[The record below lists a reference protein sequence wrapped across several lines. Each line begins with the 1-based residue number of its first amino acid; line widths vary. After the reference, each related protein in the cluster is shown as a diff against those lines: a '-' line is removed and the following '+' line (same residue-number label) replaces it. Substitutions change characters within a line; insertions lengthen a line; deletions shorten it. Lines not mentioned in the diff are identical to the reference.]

1 MSKTIDEKVVEMRFD
16 NSNFESNVKTSMS
29 TLDKLKQK
37 LNFSGASKGLEGID
51 QSVKKINFSGLTK
64 SIDLTKAGFL
74 ALGAMGVLQLRNIA
88 NAADQAG
95 TSMIKSLTLEPIK
108 TGFNEYETQI
118 NAIQTIMSNTRSKG
132 TTLDDVN
139 AALDELNHY
148 ADQTIYNF
156 TEMTR
161 NIGTFT
167 AAGVDLDKAVT
178 SIKGIANL
186 GAISGSTSVQ
196 VSTAM
201 YQLSQALAA
210 GRVSLM
216 DWNSV
221 VNAGMGGEVFQEAL
235 KRTAEHMG
243 TDVDAIIEKYG
254 SFRESLT
261 QGQWLTA
268 DVLTETLTQ
277 LSGAYTEA
285 DLIAQGYTEDQ
296 AKEITALAKDA
307 VSAATDV
314 KTFSQLWETTQE
326 AVQSG
331 WTNTWELIVGDF
343 GEAKG
348 FLSNISQQINDMVNQ
363 SADARNNLLAGALDS
378 NWDKFTDQ
386 LANVGTNATDY
397 IDQVG
402 SVLRDQGVDVDALVE
417 KYDSLE
423 NAIREG
429 AVSSDTLKMAL
440 DQVVDGAGTLSDI
453 QAGLDFGAGFDG
465 YSEDV
470 AKIQTAL
477 NDLGYSVGDVDGQ
490 LGEMTQNAIRAFQ
503 EANGLEVTGI
513 VDQATLDS
521 MQTLINQAN
530 DLSTVVSGIG
540 YGTGFDTGFDESTA
554 KVQQALKD
562 LGYDIGE
569 VDGQFGDLT
578 QSAVN
583 AFQEA
588 NGLEITGIVDD
599 ATLAKMQELQGGI
612 EDTKESMKG
621 LLDGVT
627 DLGGREL
634 LQNSFQNILD
644 TVKEFSSIVGDAFGA
659 VFEPLTSDKIYGFIQ
674 AIEGFT
680 QNVKDFVSNNADKI
694 QSVIEGFLTVF
705 EAIGGI
711 LGVIWDLLEP
721 IRDLIGDLAQWLFDG
736 FAGLNDWFTGIENGI
751 QNSQI
756 FADAING
763 IKTALQTVIDWIKN
777 FGTSIAQ
784 YIKFPSFDEVVTGLE
799 NFVTLIQNST
809 PFQSFV
815 TMIQNIKT
823 SIAEFMQ
830 EAPELLSTQ
839 GAGALGKRF
848 GELILSMFG
857 DVGDFLSSVF
867 STIGDSL
874 KNAFSTAGSGF
885 FTPLNDFIQGFLE
898 NFQVSLG
905 SLPDGLKTVISN
917 VGQFLGDIDWSQLLT
932 TVGVIAAILIV
943 VTSIRKAAKAV
954 EGIAGAVTDFITSFS
969 KVFEG
974 LGNMFTDIGK
984 YFKGKA
990 FNEKTQGIQNL
1001 ATALLLLS
1009 AAMFIIS
1016 RMSWEDLGKAGVGML
1031 GMVVIIGL
1039 MTTIGDESKKS
1050 EKHIESIAKI
1060 IAAIAALGII
1070 VRLLGGMSLEDIA
1083 KGEVALLGLVVIM
1096 KLLANVTKVKD
1107 AKKIG
1112 STVLQLSIALGALA
1126 TITWMLGNMD
1136 EETILQG
1143 ELALAALVVI
1153 VKFLASSA
1161 KSFRKAA
1168 NIGGTMLAFAVTLGI
1183 MATITAILGN
1193 MDPST
1198 LGQGLIFMTIFVVL
1212 LKLMAGSAK
1221 TFGSAAK
1228 IGGTLLAMSVSIGI
1242 LAAIAVALGK
1252 VDTAGLAKGVIAVT
1266 IIGTVAALMSK
1277 LASESSKGSVKLLAL
1292 SVSVGILAAIVAAL
1306 SLLNPA
1312 RLTVAVAC
1320 LDSMMVFFGL
1330 MAALSNNTKVNMGT
1344 LVKLLGAVGVLAVI
1358 VSLMS
1363 TLNTE
1368 GVLASSISLAI
1379 LMTSMAS
1386 TLEILDGVGKISG
1399 NAIGSLYAIEG
1410 AVVIIAII
1418 LGVMA
1423 ALDVEP
1429 SIETAAAI
1437 STLLV
1442 AMSVVTLI
1450 LSKVG
1455 AGAGSAIAGALALD
1469 AVIVIIG
1476 ALIAGIG
1483 ALATYVPQ
1491 LQDFI
1496 DNAAPVL
1503 QGLGEAIGGFIGG
1516 IVGGFGEAVTDSLP
1530 AIGENL
1536 SAFMESAQGFIQG
1549 CSQVTSATVAGAGYL
1564 AASILAIT
1572 AANIISAIGNFLSF
1586 GQSYADMGSK
1596 LSEFAT
1602 SVKPFMDTMS
1612 SYEGTTF
1619 TGIDALSTAIVK
1631 LTAANFLDGITS
1643 ILGMQDLG
1651 TFGGK
1656 IAELG
1661 GGMKAFA
1668 DAVNGMENNA
1678 GVQVAAS
1685 VVDSLA
1691 QTAQK
1696 IPAEGGW
1703 LQKIVGVKDLSGF
1716 ATGVGNLADAAKTF
1730 CDKTSGITD
1739 TGNSEAVVS
1748 VMQKITDVNN
1758 AIPATG
1764 GMWQDLFGIKDL
1776 SGFADKLGP
1785 LADAAVTFCNKTS
1798 GITDTANAESVVSV
1812 MGKITTVNNAIPATG
1827 GLWQKIVGT
1836 KDLTGFSA
1844 GVEALGGAAQSFCTA
1859 ISGIT
1864 VPENVDNIF
1873 SVMTKITQVNDAI
1886 PATGG
1891 LWQNIVGTKDLTG
1904 FSDGVS
1910 ALGGALEAFATA
1922 TDGIVETD
1930 ASAAA
1935 NVASSLAGVANNL
1948 PETSTLEKF
1957 AGISEMSTFASDVA
1971 SLGVGLQQFALYTD
1985 GITSTDASAAA
1996 NVALS
2001 LSNVA
2006 ANLKDDDIFS
2016 WLGGDHD
2023 FSLFSAQLPLL
2034 AAGLKTFSILTD
2046 GISDTDSSAAAD
2058 VAESLANVYDKLKDD
2073 TLFGWISGSE
2083 NFTDFSSNLASLGSG
2098 LSGFAT
2104 QTNGIDTEAAGNAA
2118 AVAQTL
2124 ADVYTTLNSD
2134 GLWDK
2139 LVGWLTG
2146 DNKLSNF
2153 SNQLG
2158 ELGTG
2163 LSTFATNTSGI
2174 TNTESIKATAE
2185 VVKTIA
2191 EASSNIDNGV
2201 GGNKIRDFGEQL
2213 GELGTGINSL
2223 YTNISGV
2230 DTGLLSSIA
2239 PTIKTIA
2246 EASSSIDNGVG
2257 GNKIRDFGGQLGD
2270 LGNGINNLNSN
2281 MSGVDATKLSTVATS
2296 ISDFVTTINSTIDID
2311 TSKLQGYVDA
2321 VGKLNEVDLSNLQS
2335 QLETIKTAMGSDAS
2349 GDMSGIASGISGQS
2363 SEFGDAGT
2371 ALGTALQNGFNSSI
2385 ATFAPQIVTMLNTM
2399 EAGISNESGNF
2410 STCGNTLVQ
2419 ALAQGFSDGSSYL
2432 ASAISTSMGNCVAAV
2447 GGYYDSFYSAGENVA
2462 QGFAD
2467 GISDG
2472 AYAARIAAQAMAN
2485 AAAAAARQALDEH
2498 SPSKVFARIG
2508 SYASMGMAQGI
2519 DKMSYMVIDSV
2530 DSMSK
2535 ASIESLRTAMSNIN
2549 ASVGTDINANPII
2562 TPVLDLS
2569 NVQNGAKTLNTMMSS
2584 IGASNLSASIN
2595 TSRNFTGNS
2604 DVVSALDS
2612 LRGDLSNL
2620 GRPSYSIGGITYDDG
2635 SNIAIAVGDL
2645 IRAVRLER
2653 RS

>member
-37 LNFSGASKGLEGID
+37 LNFSGASKGLSELD
-51 QSVKKINFSGLTK
+51 SSVKKLNFSGLGSAINTVQAK
-64 SIDLTKAGFL
+64 FSAMSVVGVTALSNITSAAMAAGANMVKALT
-74 ALGAMGVLQLRNIA
+74 I
-88 NAADQAG
+88 
-95 TSMIKSLTLEPIK
+95 EPVM
-108 TGFNEYETQI
+108 TGFEEYETQI
-118 NAIQTIMSNTRSKG
+118 GAIQTILSNTRSKG

-148 ADQTIYNF
+148 ADLTIYNF
-156 TEMTR
+156 TEMTK

-261 QGQWLTA
+261 RGEWLTA

-277 LSGAYTEA
+277 LSGAYSEA
-285 DLIAQGYTEDQ
+285 DLLAQGYTESQ
-296 AKEITALAKDA
+296 AKEITALANDA

-314 KTFSQLWETTQE
+314 KTFSQLWQTTKE

-343 GEAKG
+343 GEAKD
-348 FLSNISQQINDMVNQ
+348 FLSGFSETLNDMINQ
-363 SADARNNLLAGALDS
+363 SANARNELLSGALDS
-378 NWDKFTDQ
+378 NWDRFADQ
-386 LANVGTNATDY
+386 LST
-397 IDQVG
+397 VG
-402 SVLRDQGVDVDALVE
+402 STEDEYLASLEKVMRDHGAFVDGLVD
-417 KYDSLE
+417 KYGSLE
-423 NAIREG
+423 NAVKNG
-429 AVSSDTLKMAL
+429 AVSTDYLKMAL
-440 DQVVDGAGTLSDI
+440 EDVADSAEELGDV
-453 QAGLDFGAGFDG
+453 QAGLDFGAGFEG

-470 AKIQTAL
+470 AKVQTAL

-503 EANGLEVTGI
+503 EANGLEITGI

-521 MQTLINQAN
+521 MQTLIDQAK
-530 DLSTVVSGIG
+530 DLSTVTAGIG
-540 YGTGFDTGFDESTA
+540 YGAGFDTGFDESTA
-554 KVQQALKD
+554 KVQQSLKD
-562 LGYDIGE
+562 LGYDVGE

-578 QSAVN
+578 KSAVE
-583 AFQEA
+583 AFQQA
-588 NGLEITGIVDD
+588 NGLEITGIIDD
-599 ATLAKMQELQGGI
+599 ATIAKMQEFQQVADDSKNAL
-612 EDTKESMKG
+612 MG
-621 LLDGVT
+621 LLDEV
-627 DLGGREL
+627 DKKGG
-634 LQNSFQNILD
+634 
-644 TVKEFSSIVGDAFGA
+644 
-659 VFEPLTSDKIYGFIQ
+659 
-674 AIEGFT
+674 
-680 QNVKDFVSNNADKI
+680 
-694 QSVIEGFLTVF
+694 
-705 EAIGGI
+705 
-711 LGVIWDLLEP
+711 
-721 IRDLIGDLAQWLFDG
+721 RDLIQDTFTNLLDIFNNFSDIVGNAFTNIFGQTTSDQIYNAINGVSDFVENIESFLTTNGEKIQNVFEGIFAAVDIVVQAFQALWDALEPVRTAISDLVGWLFDG
-736 FAGLNDWFTGIENGI
+736 SSSLGDWLVSLDDSIRDSGLFYTALSGLKDILQQAVDWVKNFVSQFNTGDFHFPSLDEIVTQVTNFIDAVKGSDVFNTFVTSLTNIKNAISDFVKQVPSLMESGGGEAVGEAFGNLLVTGFSNIGSIISGI
-751 QNSQI
+751 FSAI
-756 FADAING
+756 TDAIKSAFENNSVTQNVQG
-763 IKTALQTVIDWIKN
+763 FIDGFLSVIQGYFDQIPQGFKDIVSTVVSKLGEVDWGQVAL
-777 FGTSIAQ
+777 A
-784 YIKFPSFDEVVTGLE
+784 
-799 NFVTLIQNST
+799 
-809 PFQSFV
+809 
-815 TMIQNIKT
+815 
-823 SIAEFMQ
+823 
-830 EAPELLSTQ
+830 
-839 GAGALGKRF
+839 AGA
-848 GELILSMFG
+848 IL
-857 DVGDFLSSVF
+857 
-867 STIGDSL
+867 T
-874 KNAFSTAGSGF
+874 
-885 FTPLNDFIQGFLE
+885 
-898 NFQVSLG
+898 
-905 SLPDGLKTVISN
+905 
-917 VGQFLGDIDWSQLLT
+917 
-932 TVGVIAAILIV
+932 ILIV
-943 VTSIRKAAKAV
+943 VRSIQKVAKVAQTIGNFV
-954 EGIAGAVTDFITSFS
+954 LSFQG
-969 KVFEG
+969 VFDG

-990 FNEKTQGIQNL
+990 FHEKMEGIQNL

-1009 AAMFIIS
+1009 GAVFILS
-1016 RMSWEDLGKAGVGML
+1016 RMSWEELGKGAVGML
-1031 GMVVIIGL
+1031 GLVVIVGL
-1039 MTTIGDESKKS
+1039 MTTIGNESKES
-1050 EKHIESIAKI
+1050 ERQIESIAKL

-1070 VRLLGGMSLEDIA
+1070 VRLLGGMSLENIV
-1083 KGEVALLGLVVIM
+1083 KGEAALLGLVVIM

-1136 EETILQG
+1136 EETILRG

-1168 NIGGTMLAFAVTLGI
+1168 NIGGTMIAFAVTLGI

-1221 TFGSAAK
+1221 SFGSAAK

-1277 LASESSKGSVKLLAL
+1277 LASNSSKGSVKLLAL

-1312 RLTVAVAC
+1312 RLAVAVVC

-1363 TLNTE
+1363 TLDAE
-1368 GVLASSISLAI
+1368 GVLSSSISLAI

-1410 AVVIIAII
+1410 AVAIIAII

-1476 ALIAGIG
+1476 ALITGIG

-1503 QGLGEAIGGFIGG
+1503 QGLGEAIGGFVGG

-1572 AANIISAIGNFLSF
+1572 AADIISAIGDLLSF
-1586 GQSYADMGSK
+1586 GQSYADMGTK

-1602 SVKPFMDTMS
+1602 AVKPFMDTMS

-1631 LTAANFLDGITS
+1631 LTASNFLDGVTS

-1656 IAELG
+1656 IADLG

-1758 AIPATG
+1758 AIPSTG

-1812 MGKITTVNNAIPATG
+1812 MEKITTVNDAIPATG
-1827 GLWQKIVGT
+1827 GLWQNIVGT

-1864 VPENVDNIF
+1864 VPEDVDNIF
-1873 SVMTKITQVNDAI
+1873 SVMTKITEVNDAI

-1904 FSDGVS
+1904 FSEGVS

-1935 NVASSLAGVANNL
+1935 SVASSLAGVANNL
-1948 PETSTLEKF
+1948 PEQSMMDKIT
-1957 AGISEMSTFASDVA
+1957 G
-1971 SLGVGLQQFALYTD
+1971 YTD
-1985 GITSTDASAAA
+1985 LASFSSDLSGLGLGLKMFAIFTNGIESTDAQAAA

-2006 ANLKDDDIFS
+2006 DNLQDDNIWS
-2016 WLGGDHD
+2016 LIGGDND
-2023 FSLFSAQLPLL
+2023 LSTFSEQLPLL
-2034 AAGLKTFSILTD
+2034 AAGLKTFAILTD
-2046 GISDTDSSAAAD
+2046 GISDTDASGAAD
-2058 VAESLANVYDKLKDD
+2058 IAATLADVYTELNDNSLL
-2073 TLFGWISGSE
+2073 GWL
-2083 NFTDFSSNLASLGSG
+2083 NDNDFSNFSSGLADLGSG
-2098 LSGFAT
+2098 LNDFASE
-2104 QTNGIDTEAAGNAA
+2104 TNGIDTDAAGNAA
-2118 AVAQTL
+2118 TVAQTL
-2124 ADVYTTLNSD
+2124 ADVYSTLNSD
-2134 GLWDK
+2134 GLWEN
-2139 LVGWLTG
+2139 LVTWLSG

-2158 ELGTG
+2158 ELGSG
-2163 LSTFATNTSGI
+2163 LSTFAGNTSGI

-2191 EASSNIDNGV
+2191 EASSNIDNGA

-2246 EASSSIDNGVG
+2246 EASSSIDNGAG
-2257 GNKIRDFGGQLGD
+2257 GNRIRDFAGQLGE
-2270 LGNGINNLNSN
+2270 LGNGISNLNSN

-2296 ISDFVTTINSTIDID
+2296 ISDFVTTINSTVDID

-2335 QLETIKTAMGSDAS
+2335 QLETIKTAMGTDAS

-2363 SEFGDAGT
+2363 TAFGDAGT

-2385 ATFAPQIVTMLNTM
+2385 ATFAPQVVTMLNTM

-2410 STCGNTLVQ
+2410 STCGNTLAQ

-2432 ASAISTSMGNCVAAV
+2432 ASAISTAMGNCVAAV
-2447 GGYYDSFYSAGENVA
+2447 GGYYDSFYSAGANVA
-2462 QGFAD
+2462 QGFAN

-2485 AAAAAARQALDEH
+2485 AAASAAQQALDEH

-2535 ASIESLRTAMSNIN
+2535 SSIESLRTAMSNIN
-2549 ASVGTDINANPII
+2549 ASVGTDIDANPTI

-2569 NVQNGAKTLNTMMSS
+2569 NVQNGAKILNTMMSS

-2620 GRPSYSIGGITYDDG
+2620 GRPSYNIGGITYDDG

>member
-37 LNFSGASKGLEGID
+37 LNFSGASKGLSELD
-51 QSVKKINFSGLTK
+51 SSVKKLNFSGLGNAINTVQAK
-64 SIDLTKAGFL
+64 FSAMSVVGVTALSNITSAAMAAGANMVKALT
-74 ALGAMGVLQLRNIA
+74 I
-88 NAADQAG
+88 
-95 TSMIKSLTLEPIK
+95 EPVM
-108 TGFNEYETQI
+108 TGFEEYETQI
-118 NAIQTIMSNTRSKG
+118 GAIQTILSNTRSKG

-148 ADQTIYNF
+148 ADLTIYNF
-156 TEMTR
+156 TEMTK

-261 QGQWLTA
+261 RGEWLTA

-277 LSGAYTEA
+277 LSGAYSEA
-285 DLIAQGYTEDQ
+285 DLLAQGYTESQ
-296 AKEITALAKDA
+296 AKEITALANDA

-314 KTFSQLWETTQE
+314 KTFSQLWQTTKE

-343 GEAKG
+343 GEAKE
-348 FLSNISQQINDMVNQ
+348 FLSGFSATINDMVNQ
-363 SADARNNLLAGALDS
+363 SANARNELLSGALDS
-378 NWDKFTDQ
+378 NWDRFADQ
-386 LANVGTNATDY
+386 LST
-397 IDQVG
+397 VG
-402 SVLRDQGVDVDALVE
+402 STEDEYLASLETVMRDHGAFVDGLVD
-417 KYDSLE
+417 KYGSLE
-423 NAIREG
+423 NAVKNG
-429 AVSSDTLKMAL
+429 AVSTDYLKMAL
-440 DQVVDGAGTLSDI
+440 EDVADSAEELGDVQV
-453 QAGLDFGAGFDG
+453 GLDFGAGFEG

-470 AKIQTAL
+470 AKVQTAL

-503 EANGLEVTGI
+503 EANGLEITGI

-521 MQTLINQAN
+521 MQTLIDQAK
-530 DLSTVVSGIG
+530 DLSTVTAGIG
-540 YGTGFDTGFDESTA
+540 YGAGFDTGFDESTA
-554 KVQQALKD
+554 KVQQSLKD
-562 LGYDIGE
+562 LGYDVGE

-578 QSAVN
+578 ESAVE
-583 AFQEA
+583 AFQQA
-588 NGLEITGIVDD
+588 NGLEITGIIDD
-599 ATLAKMQELQGGI
+599 ATLAKMQEFQQVADDSKNAL
-612 EDTKESMKG
+612 MG
-621 LLDGVT
+621 LLDEV
-627 DLGGREL
+627 DKKGG
-634 LQNSFQNILD
+634 
-644 TVKEFSSIVGDAFGA
+644 
-659 VFEPLTSDKIYGFIQ
+659 
-674 AIEGFT
+674 
-680 QNVKDFVSNNADKI
+680 
-694 QSVIEGFLTVF
+694 
-705 EAIGGI
+705 
-711 LGVIWDLLEP
+711 
-721 IRDLIGDLAQWLFDG
+721 RDLIQDTFTNLLDIFNNFSDIVGNAFTNIFGQTTSDQIYNAINGVSDFVENIESFLTTNGEKIQNVFEGIFAAVDIVVQAFQALWDALEPVRTAISELVGWLFDG
-736 FAGLNDWFTGIENGI
+736 SSSLGDWLV
-751 QNSQI
+751 SL
-756 FADAING
+756 D
-763 IKTALQTVIDWIKN
+763 D
-777 FGTSIAQ
+777 SIR
-784 YIKFPSFDEVVTGLE
+784 E
-799 NFVTLIQNST
+799 
-809 PFQSFV
+809 
-815 TMIQNIKT
+815 
-823 SIAEFMQ
+823 
-830 EAPELLSTQ
+830 
-839 GAGALGKRF
+839 
-848 GELILSMFG
+848 
-857 DVGDFLSSVF
+857 
-867 STIGDSL
+867 
-874 KNAFSTAGSGF
+874 SGF
-885 FTPLNDFIQGFLE
+885 FYDALSGLKDILQQAVDWVKNFVSQFNTGDFHFPSLDEIVTQVTNFIDAVKESDVFNTFVTSLTNIKNSISDFVKQVPSLMESGGGEAVGEAFGNLLVTGFSNIGSIVSGIFSAISDAIKSAFENNSVTQNAQGFIDGFLSVIQGYFDQIPQGFKDIVSAVVSKLGE
-898 NFQVSLG
+898 VDWGQVALAAG
-905 SLPDGLKTVISN
+905 AI
-917 VGQFLGDIDWSQLLT
+917 LT
-932 TVGVIAAILIV
+932 ILIV
-943 VTSIRKAAKAV
+943 VRSIQKVAKVAQTIGNFV
-954 EGIAGAVTDFITSFS
+954 LSFQG
-969 KVFEG
+969 VFDG
-974 LGNMFTDIGK
+974 LGSMFTDIGK

-990 FNEKTQGIQNL
+990 FHEKMEGIQNL

-1009 AAMFIIS
+1009 GAVFILS
-1016 RMSWEDLGKAGVGML
+1016 RMSWEELGKGAVGML
-1031 GMVVIIGL
+1031 GLVVIVGL
-1039 MTTIGDESKKS
+1039 MTTIGNESKKS
-1050 EKHIESIAKI
+1050 ERQIESIAKL

-1070 VRLLGGMSLEDIA
+1070 VRLLGGMSLENIV
-1083 KGEVALLGLVVIM
+1083 KGEAALLGLVVIM

-1136 EETILQG
+1136 EETILRG

-1277 LASESSKGSVKLLAL
+1277 LASNSSKGSVKLLAL

-1306 SLLNPA
+1306 SLLNPD

-1363 TLNTE
+1363 TLDAA
-1368 GVLASSISLAI
+1368 GVLSSSISLAI

-1423 ALDVEP
+1423 GLDVEP

-1455 AGAGSAIAGALALD
+1455 AGVGSAIAGALALD

-1476 ALIAGIG
+1476 ALITGIG
-1483 ALATYVPQ
+1483 ALATQFPQ
-1491 LQDFI
+1491 IQEFI
-1496 DNAAPVL
+1496 NNAAPIL
-1503 QGLGEAIGGFIGG
+1503 QGLGEAIGGFVGG
-1516 IVGGFGEAVTDSLP
+1516 IVVGFGEAVTDSLP

-1602 SVKPFMDTMS
+1602 AVKPFMDTMS

-1661 GGMKAFA
+1661 GGVKAFA

-1812 MGKITTVNNAIPATG
+1812 MAKITTVNNAIPATG

-1836 KDLTGFSA
+1836 KDLTGFSE
-1844 GVEALGGAAQSFCTA
+1844 GVSALGTAANAFVTA
-1859 ISGIT
+1859 VTGLT
-1864 VPENVDNIF
+1864 VPENIDSIINVIGQ
-1873 SVMTKITQVNDAI
+1873 ITTVNDSI
-1886 PATGG
+1886 PAEGG
-1891 LWQNIVGTKDLTG
+1891 LWQAIVGTKDLVG

-1910 ALGGALEAFATA
+1910 ALGDALKTFSEKTN
-1922 TDGIVETD
+1922 GITSTD

-1935 NVASSLAGVANNL
+1935 SVALSLSNVASNL

-1996 NVALS
+1996 SVALS

-2104 QTNGIDTEAAGNAA
+2104 QTNGIDAEAAGNAA

-2124 ADVYTTLNSD
+2124 ADVYKTLNSD

-2174 TNTESIKATAE
+2174 TDTTNIEAISSVI
-2185 VVKTIA
+2185 KTIA
-2191 EASSNIDNGV
+2191 EASSNIDNGA

-2257 GNKIRDFGGQLGD
+2257 GNKIRDFGGQLGE

-2281 MSGVDATKLSTVATS
+2281 MAGVDATKLSTVATS

-2335 QLETIKTAMGSDAS
+2335 QLETIKTAMGTDAS

-2371 ALGTALQNGFNSSI
+2371 ALGTALQSGFNSSI
-2385 ATFAPQIVTMLNTM
+2385 ATFAPQVVTMLNTM

-2410 STCGNTLVQ
+2410 STCGNTLAQ

-2432 ASAISTSMGNCVAAV
+2432 ASAISTAMGNCVAAV
-2447 GGYYDSFYSAGENVA
+2447 GGYYDSFYSAGANVA

-2467 GISDG
+2467 GISNG

-2485 AAAAAARQALDEH
+2485 AAASAAQQALDEH

-2549 ASVGTDINANPII
+2549 ASVGTDIDASPII

-2604 DVVSALDS
+2604 DVVSALNS
-2612 LRGDLSNL
+2612 LRGDLSNI
-2620 GRPSYSIGGITYDDG
+2620 GRPSYNIGGITYDDG

>member
-521 MQTLINQAN
+521 MQILIDQAN

-578 QSAVN
+578 QSAVS

-599 ATLAKMQELQGGI
+599 ATLSKMQELQGGI

-659 VFEPLTSDKIYGFIQ
+659 VFEPLTSDKVYGFIQ

-799 NFVTLIQNST
+799 NFINLIQNST

-839 GAGALGKRF
+839 GAGALGQRF

-1016 RMSWEDLGKAGVGML
+1016 RMSWEELGKAGVGML

-1266 IIGTVAALMSK
+1266 IIGTVATLMSK
-1277 LASESSKGSVKLLAL
+1277 LASNSSKGSVKLLAL

-1363 TLNTE
+1363 TLDAA

-1379 LMTSMAS
+1379 LITSMAS

-1423 ALDVEP
+1423 GLDVEP

-1455 AGAGSAIAGALALD
+1455 AGVGSAIAGALALD

-1476 ALIAGIG
+1476 ALITGIG
-1483 ALATYVPQ
+1483 ALATQFPQ
-1491 LQDFI
+1491 IQEFI
-1496 DNAAPVL
+1496 NNAAPIL
-1503 QGLGEAIGGFIGG
+1503 QGLGEAIGGFVGG

-1572 AANIISAIGNFLSF
+1572 AADIISAIGDLLSF
-1586 GQSYADMGSK
+1586 GQSYADMGTK
-1596 LSEFAT
+1596 LSAFAT
-1602 SVKPFMDTMS
+1602 AVKPFMDTMS

-1631 LTAANFLDGITS
+1631 LTASNFLDGITS

-1730 CDKTSGITD
+1730 CEKTSGITD
-1739 TGNSEAVVS
+1739 TGNSAAVVS
-1748 VMQKITDVNN
+1748 IMQKITDVNN

-1812 MGKITTVNNAIPATG
+1812 MAKITTVNDAIPSTG

-1873 SVMTKITQVNDAI
+1873 SVMTKITEVNDAI

-1904 FSDGVS
+1904 FSEGVS
-1910 ALGGALEAFATA
+1910 ALGDALEAFATA

-1935 NVASSLAGVANNL
+1935 NVAASLAGVANNL
-1948 PETSTLEKF
+1948 PEQSMMDKIT
-1957 AGISEMSTFASDVA
+1957 G
-1971 SLGVGLQQFALYTD
+1971 YTD
-1985 GITSTDASAAA
+1985 LASFSSDLSGLGLGLKMFAIFTNGIESTDAQAAA
-1996 NVALS
+1996 NVAIS

-2006 ANLKDDDIFS
+2006 DNLKNDNVWS
-2016 WLGGDHD
+2016 LVGGSYDL
-2023 FSLFSAQLPLL
+2023 STFSAQLPLL
-2034 AAGLKTFSILTD
+2034 AAGLKTFAILTD
-2046 GISDTDSSAAAD
+2046 GISDTDASGAAAIATTLAG
-2058 VAESLANVYDKLKDD
+2058 VYTSLNDD
-2073 TLFGWISGSE
+2073 SLLGWL
-2083 NFTDFSSNLASLGSG
+2083 NDNDFSNFSSDLADLGSG
-2098 LSGFAT
+2098 LYDFASK
-2104 QTNGIDTEAAGNAA
+2104 TNGIDTDAAGNAA
-2118 AVAQTL
+2118 TVAQTL
-2124 ADVYTTLNSD
+2124 ADVYSTLNSD
-2134 GLWDK
+2134 GLWEN
-2139 LVGWLTG
+2139 LVTWLTG

-2158 ELGTG
+2158 ELGSG
-2163 LSTFATNTSGI
+2163 LSTFAGNTSGI

-2191 EASSNIDNGV
+2191 EASSSIDNGA

-2230 DTGLLSSIA
+2230 DTGLLGSIA

-2246 EASSSIDNGVG
+2246 EASSSIDNGAG
-2257 GNKIRDFGGQLGD
+2257 GNKIRDFAGRLGE

-2281 MSGVDATKLSTVATS
+2281 MTGVDATKLSTVATS

-2385 ATFAPQIVTMLNTM
+2385 ATFAPQVVTMLNTM

-2410 STCGNTLVQ
+2410 STCGNTLAQ

-2432 ASAISTSMGNCVAAV
+2432 ASAISTTMGNCVAAV
-2447 GGYYDSFYSAGENVA
+2447 GGYYDSFYSAGSNVA

-2467 GISDG
+2467 GISNG

-2485 AAAAAARQALDEH
+2485 AAASAAQQALDEH

-2549 ASVGTDINANPII
+2549 ASVGTDIDANPII

-2604 DVVSALDS
+2604 DVVSALNS
-2612 LRGDLSNL
+2612 LRGDLSNI
-2620 GRPSYSIGGITYDDG
+2620 GRPSYNIGGITYDDG

>member
-37 LNFSGASKGLEGID
+37 LNFSGASKGLSELD
-51 QSVKKINFSGLTK
+51 SSVKKLNFSGLGSAINTVQAK
-64 SIDLTKAGFL
+64 FSAMSVVGVTALSNITSAAMTAGANMVKALT
-74 ALGAMGVLQLRNIA
+74 I
-88 NAADQAG
+88 
-95 TSMIKSLTLEPIK
+95 EPVM
-108 TGFNEYETQI
+108 TGFEEYETQI
-118 NAIQTIMSNTRSKG
+118 GAIQTILSNTRSKG

-156 TEMTR
+156 TEMTK

-186 GAISGSTSVQ
+186 GAISGSTSIQ

-261 QGQWLTA
+261 RGEWLTA

-277 LSGAYTEA
+277 LSGAYSEA
-285 DLIAQGYTEDQ
+285 DLLAQGYTESQ
-296 AKEITALAKDA
+296 AKEITALANDA

-314 KTFSQLWETTQE
+314 KTFSQLWQTTKE

-343 GEAKG
+343 GEAKD
-348 FLSNISQQINDMVNQ
+348 FLSGFSETVNDMINQ
-363 SADARNNLLAGALDS
+363 SANARNELLSGALDS
-378 NWDKFTDQ
+378 NWDRFVDQ
-386 LANVGTNATDY
+386 LST
-397 IDQVG
+397 VG
-402 SVLRDQGVDVDALVE
+402 STEDEYLASLETVMRDHGAFVDGLVD
-417 KYDSLE
+417 KYGSLE
-423 NAIREG
+423 NAVKNG
-429 AVSSDTLKMAL
+429 AVSTDYLKMAL
-440 DQVVDGAGTLSDI
+440 EDVADSAEELGDV
-453 QAGLDFGAGFDG
+453 QAGLDFGAGFEG

-470 AKIQTAL
+470 AKVQTAL

-503 EANGLEVTGI
+503 EANGLEITGI

-521 MQTLINQAN
+521 MQTLIDQAK
-530 DLSTVVSGIG
+530 DLSTVTAGIG
-540 YGTGFDTGFDESTA
+540 YGAGFDTGFDESTA
-554 KVQQALKD
+554 KVQQSLKD
-562 LGYDIGE
+562 LGYDVGE

-578 QSAVN
+578 ESAVE
-583 AFQEA
+583 AFQQA
-588 NGLEITGIVDD
+588 NGLEITGIIDD
-599 ATLAKMQELQGGI
+599 ATLSKMQEFQQVADDSKNAL
-612 EDTKESMKG
+612 MG
-621 LLDGVT
+621 LLDEV
-627 DLGGREL
+627 DKKGG
-634 LQNSFQNILD
+634 
-644 TVKEFSSIVGDAFGA
+644 
-659 VFEPLTSDKIYGFIQ
+659 
-674 AIEGFT
+674 
-680 QNVKDFVSNNADKI
+680 
-694 QSVIEGFLTVF
+694 
-705 EAIGGI
+705 
-711 LGVIWDLLEP
+711 
-721 IRDLIGDLAQWLFDG
+721 RDLIQDTFTNLLDIFNNFSDIVGNAFTNIFGQTTSDQIYNAINSVSDFVENIESFLTINGEKIQNVFEGIFAAVDIVVQAFQALWDALEPVRTAISELVGWLFDG
-736 FAGLNDWFTGIENGI
+736 SSSLGDWLV
-751 QNSQI
+751 SL
-756 FADAING
+756 D
-763 IKTALQTVIDWIKN
+763 D
-777 FGTSIAQ
+777 SIR
-784 YIKFPSFDEVVTGLE
+784 E
-799 NFVTLIQNST
+799 
-809 PFQSFV
+809 
-815 TMIQNIKT
+815 
-823 SIAEFMQ
+823 
-830 EAPELLSTQ
+830 
-839 GAGALGKRF
+839 
-848 GELILSMFG
+848 
-857 DVGDFLSSVF
+857 
-867 STIGDSL
+867 
-874 KNAFSTAGSGF
+874 SGF
-885 FTPLNDFIQGFLE
+885 FYDALSGLKDILQQAVDWVKNFVSQFNTGDFHFPSLDEIVTQVTNFIDAVKGSDVFNTFVTSLTNIKNAISDFVKQVPSLMESGGGEAVGEAFGNLLVTGFSNIGSIISGIFSAITDAIKSAFENNSVTQNVQGFIDGFLSVIQGYFDQIPQGFKDIVSAVVSKLGE
-898 NFQVSLG
+898 VDWGQVALAAG
-905 SLPDGLKTVISN
+905 AI
-917 VGQFLGDIDWSQLLT
+917 LT
-932 TVGVIAAILIV
+932 ILIV
-943 VTSIRKAAKAV
+943 VRSIQKVGRAAQTIGNFV
-954 EGIAGAVTDFITSFS
+954 LSFQGM
-969 KVFEG
+969 FDG

-990 FNEKTQGIQNL
+990 FHEKMEGIQNL

-1009 AAMFIIS
+1009 GAVFILS

-1266 IIGTVAALMSK
+1266 IIGTVATLMSK
-1277 LASESSKGSVKLLAL
+1277 LASKSSKGSFKLLAL

-1423 ALDVEP
+1423 GLDVEP

-1476 ALIAGIG
+1476 ALITGIG

-1496 DNAAPVL
+1496 NNAAPVL
-1503 QGLGEAIGGFIGG
+1503 QGLGEAIGGFVGG

-1549 CSQVTSATVAGAGYL
+1549 CSQITSATVAGAGYL

-1586 GQSYADMGSK
+1586 GQSYADMGTK
-1596 LSEFAT
+1596 LSAFAT
-1602 SVKPFMDTMS
+1602 AVKPFMDTMS

-1631 LTAANFLDGITS
+1631 LTAANFLDGVTS

-1739 TGNSEAVVS
+1739 TGNSAAVVS

-1812 MGKITTVNNAIPATG
+1812 MQKITTVNDAIPATG

-1904 FSDGVS
+1904 FSEGVS

-1935 NVASSLAGVANNL
+1935 NVAASLAGVANNL
-1948 PETSTLEKF
+1948 PEQSTMDKIT
-1957 AGISEMSTFASDVA
+1957 G
-1971 SLGVGLQQFALYTD
+1971 YTD
-1985 GITSTDASAAA
+1985 LASFSSDLSGLGLGLKMFAIFTNGIESTDAQAAA
-1996 NVALS
+1996 NVAIS

-2006 ANLKDDDIFS
+2006 DNLKNDNVWS
-2016 WLGGDHD
+2016 LVGGDYD
-2023 FSLFSAQLPLL
+2023 LSTFSAQLPLL
-2034 AAGLKTFSILTD
+2034 AAGLKTFAILTD
-2046 GISDTDSSAAAD
+2046 GISDTDASGAAD
-2058 VAESLANVYDKLKDD
+2058 IAATLADVYNDLNDDSLL
-2073 TLFGWISGSE
+2073 GWF
-2083 NFTDFSSNLASLGSG
+2083 NDNDFSNFSSGLADLGSG
-2098 LSGFAT
+2098 LYDFASK
-2104 QTNGIDTEAAGNAA
+2104 TNGIDTDAAGNAA
-2118 AVAQTL
+2118 TVAQTL
-2124 ADVYTTLNSD
+2124 ADVYSTLNSD
-2134 GLWDK
+2134 GLWEN
-2139 LVGWLTG
+2139 LVTWLTG

-2158 ELGTG
+2158 ELGSG
-2163 LSTFATNTSGI
+2163 LSTFAGNTSGI

-2191 EASSNIDNGV
+2191 EASSSIDNGA

-2257 GNKIRDFGGQLGD
+2257 GNKIRDFAGQLGE

-2281 MSGVDATKLSTVATS
+2281 MTGVDATKLSTVATS

-2410 STCGNTLVQ
+2410 STCGNTLAQ

-2432 ASAISTSMGNCVAAV
+2432 ASAISTAMGNCVTAV

-2467 GISDG
+2467 GISNG

-2485 AAAAAARQALDEH
+2485 DAASAAQQALDEH

-2549 ASVGTDINANPII
+2549 ASVGTDIDASPII

>member
-167 AAGVDLDKAVT
+167 AAGVDLDKSVT

-186 GAISGSTSVQ
+186 GAISGSTSAQ

-285 DLIAQGYTEDQ
+285 DLISQGYTEDQ

-503 EANGLEVTGI
+503 EANGLE
-513 VDQATLDS
+513 
-521 MQTLINQAN
+521 
-530 DLSTVVSGIG
+530 
-540 YGTGFDTGFDESTA
+540 
-554 KVQQALKD
+554 
-562 LGYDIGE
+562 
-569 VDGQFGDLT
+569 
-578 QSAVN
+578 
-583 AFQEA
+583 
-588 NGLEITGIVDD
+588 ITGIVDD
-599 ATLAKMQELQGGI
+599 ATLSKMQELQGGI

-763 IKTALQTVIDWIKN
+763 IKTALQTIIDWIKN

-799 NFVTLIQNST
+799 NFITLIQNST

-839 GAGALGKRF
+839 GSGALGKRF

-857 DVGDFLSSVF
+857 DIGDFLSSVF

-954 EGIAGAVTDFITSFS
+954 EGVAGAVTDFITNFS

-1096 KLLANVTKVKD
+1096 KLLTNVTKVKD

-1153 VKFLASSA
+1153 VKFLAGSA

-1198 LGQGLIFMTIFVVL
+1198 LGQGLIFMTIFVIL

-1266 IIGTVAALMSK
+1266 IIGTVAALMRK
-1277 LASESSKGSVKLLAL
+1277 LASNSSKGSVKLLAL

-1423 ALDVEP
+1423 GLDVEP

-1476 ALIAGIG
+1476 ALITGIG

-1496 DNAAPVL
+1496 NNAAPVL
-1503 QGLGEAIGGFIGG
+1503 QGLGEAIGGFVGG

-1549 CSQVTSATVAGAGYL
+1549 CSQITSATVAGAGYL

-1572 AANIISAIGNFLSF
+1572 AANIISAIGNLLSF
-1586 GQSYADMGSK
+1586 GQSYADMGTR

-1602 SVKPFMDTMS
+1602 AVKPFMDTMS

-1631 LTAANFLDGITS
+1631 LTASNFLDGITS

-1739 TGNSEAVVS
+1739 TGNSAAVVS

-1812 MGKITTVNNAIPATG
+1812 MAKITTVNDAIPATG

-1904 FSDGVS
+1904 FSEGVS

-1935 NVASSLAGVANNL
+1935 NVAASLAGVANNL
-1948 PETSTLEKF
+1948 PEQSTMDKIT
-1957 AGISEMSTFASDVA
+1957 G
-1971 SLGVGLQQFALYTD
+1971 YTD
-1985 GITSTDASAAA
+1985 LASFSSDLSGLGLGLKMFAIFTNGIESTDAQAAA

-2006 ANLKDDDIFS
+2006 DNLKNDNIWSFI
-2016 WLGGDHD
+2016 GGDYD
-2023 FSLFSAQLPLL
+2023 LSTFSAQLPLL
-2034 AAGLKTFSILTD
+2034 AAGLKTFAILTD
-2046 GISDTDSSAAAD
+2046 GISDTDASGAAD
-2058 VAESLANVYDKLKDD
+2058 IAATLADVYNDLNDDSLL
-2073 TLFGWISGSE
+2073 GWFNDNDFS
-2083 NFTDFSSNLASLGSG
+2083 DFSSGLADLGSG
-2098 LSGFAT
+2098 LYDFASK
-2104 QTNGIDTEAAGNAA
+2104 TNGIDTDAAGNAA
-2118 AVAQTL
+2118 TVAQTL
-2124 ADVYTTLNSD
+2124 ADVYSTLNSD
-2134 GLWDK
+2134 GLWEN
-2139 LVGWLTG
+2139 LVSWLSG

-2158 ELGTG
+2158 ELGSG
-2163 LSTFATNTSGI
+2163 LSTFAGNTSGI

-2191 EASSNIDNGV
+2191 EASSSIDNGA

-2239 PTIKTIA
+2239 PTVKTIS

-2257 GNKIRDFGGQLGD
+2257 GNKIRDFAGQLGE

-2296 ISDFVTTINSTIDID
+2296 ISDFVTTINSTVDID

-2410 STCGNTLVQ
+2410 STCGNTLAQ

-2432 ASAISTSMGNCVAAV
+2432 ASAISTAMGNCVAAV
-2447 GGYYDSFYSAGENVA
+2447 GGYYDSFYSAGSNVA

-2467 GISDG
+2467 GISNG

-2485 AAAAAARQALDEH
+2485 AAASAARQALDEH

-2549 ASVGTDINANPII
+2549 ASVGTDIDASPII

-2620 GRPSYSIGGITYDDG
+2620 GRPSYNIGGITYDDG